1 MKTFHLFPAVAA
13 VVACTA
19 VACGGNGVPEDA
31 LAPQEFEIRIPEQD
45 SLKCQSVG
53 EEYFLAEV
61 DFVCRID
68 NDELVADLYIQSS
81 PSDCGEWGNPTYV
94 ADNAWLKIDGEIVA
108 TVGEYEFGGRH
119 HNDMITF
126 MHEGARHML
135 WHSSIGWGWRACARP
150 DCLVI
155 CDPGFECVVDS
166 TENVAVDG
174 CLRDAGDP
182 RPPLGAICVQ
192 VNSDGT
198 VPAFDDPWTTPDPYA
213 QNGEMILPCAGE
225 ESMEL

>member
-1 MKTFHLFPAVAA
+1 MKISHLFLAVAA
-13 VVACTA
+13 VVTCTA

-31 LAPQEFEIRIPEQD
+31 LTPQEFEIRVPEQD
-45 SLKCQSVG
+45 SLNCQSVG
-53 EEYFLAEV
+53 EDYFLAQV

-68 NDELVADLYIQSS
+68 NAQLVADLYIQSS
-81 PSDCGEWGNPTYV
+81 PTDCGEWGNPTYV
-94 ADNAWLKIDGEIVA
+94 ADNAWLKIDGEI
-108 TVGEYEFGGRH
+108 TETSGEYEFGGRH
-119 HNDMITF
+119 HNDMIAF

-135 WHSSIGWGWRACARP
+135 WHSSIGWGWRACAAP
-150 DCLVI
+150 DCLVV
-155 CDPGFECVVDS
+155 CTPGSDCVVDS

-192 VNSDGT
+192 VSSDGT
-198 VPAFDDPWTTPDPYA
+198 VPTFDDPWTTPDPYA
-213 QNGEMILPCAGE
+213 QKGEMILPCAGE